1 MGGFVSAFALGG
13 EGIPEEFEGVGEE
26 DIELWS
32 WWENWAMGEA
42 SVEAAIDFCDGEFVT
57 EEGIAGVGEGAG
69 EVLGIDF
76 VSGGEM
82 GVASGGDGELAEAGI
97 GGGD

>member
-1 MGGFVSAFALGG
+1 MGGFVSAFAFGG

-26 DIELWS
+26 DIECWS
-32 WWENWAMGEA
+32 WWENWAMEEA

>member
-1 MGGFVSAFALGG
+1 
-13 EGIPEEFEGVGEE
+13 
-26 DIELWS
+26 
-32 WWENWAMGEA
+32 MGEA
-42 SVEAAIDFCDGEFVT
+42 SVEASIDFCDGEFVT

-69 EVLGIDF
+69 EGEVWGIDF

-82 GVASGGDGELAEAGI
+82 GVGSGGDGELAEAGI

>member
-1 MGGFVSAFALGG
+1 MLVVVGELGNGGG
-13 EGIPEEFEGVGEE
+13 ER
-26 DIELWS
+26 
-32 WWENWAMGEA
+32 
-42 SVEAAIDFCDGEFVT
+42 EFVT

>member
-1 MGGFVSAFALGG
+1 M
-13 EGIPEEFEGVGEE
+13 E
-26 DIELWS
+26 
-32 WWENWAMGEA
+32 EA